1 MTYNEWLI
9 YKLNDY
15 LYHKYNVVIVKPYT
29 SIPYMIGL
37 NEYYNIDTYDCELVL
52 MVDFDAKTIVLNDL
66 FNICEES
73 KKYQKNIVSWYN
85 DENKHPIT
93 VPSMELED
101 WKTAIDKIMT
111 EVVDNP
117 EIKNHLVSQF
127 S

>member
-15 LYHKYNVVIVKPYT
+15 TYNKYNIVIIRPFTIMPNMVR
-29 SIPYMIGL
+29 L
-37 NEYYNIDTYDCELVL
+37 NGYYNIDTYDCELVL
-52 MVDFDAKTIVLNDL
+52 MVDFNAKTIVLDDL
-66 FNICEES
+66 FNIHEDS
-73 KKYQKNIVSWYN
+73 PTYQKNIVSWYN
-85 DENKHPIT
+85 NENKHPVT
-93 VPSMELED
+93 GPSMELDD
-101 WKTAIDKIMT
+101 WKAAIDKIMT

>member
-9 YKLNDY
+9 YKLDDY
-15 LYHKYNVVIVKPYT
+15 TYHKYGILIIKPEVT
-29 SIPYMIGL
+29 KPHIIRL
-37 NEYYNIDTYDCELVL
+37 NKHYSIDTYDCELIL
-52 MVDFDAKTIVLNDL
+52 LVDIDKKTITLDDW
-66 FNICEES
+66 FNIHEES
-73 KKYQKNIVSWYN
+73 PTYQKNIVSWYN

-127 S
+127 K

>member
-15 LYHKYNVVIVKPYT
+15 TYNKYNIVIIRPFTIMPNMVR
-29 SIPYMIGL
+29 L
-37 NEYYNIDTYDCELVL
+37 NGYYNIDTYDCELVL
-52 MVDFDAKTIVLNDL
+52 MVDFNAKTIVLDDL
-66 FNICEES
+66 FNIHEDS
-73 KKYQKNIVSWYN
+73 PTYQKNIVSWYN
-85 DENKHPIT
+85 NKNKHPVT
-93 VPSMELED
+93 VPSMELDD
-101 WKTAIDKIMT
+101 WKAAIDKIMT

>member
-15 LYHKYNVVIVKPYT
+15 TYNKYNIVIIKPFT
-29 SIPYMIGL
+29 IMSDMIRL
-37 NEYYNIDTYDCELVL
+37 NGYYNIDTYDCELVL
-52 MVDFDAKTIVLNDL
+52 MVDFNAKTIVLDDL
-66 FNICEES
+66 FNIHKES
-73 KKYQKNIVSWYN
+73 PTYQKNIVSWYN

-127 S
+127 K

>member
-15 LYHKYNVVIVKPYT
+15 IYNKYNVVIIRPFTLMPDMVR
-29 SIPYMIGL
+29 L
-37 NEYYNIDTYDCELVL
+37 NGYYGIDTYDCELAL
-52 MVDFDAKTIVLNDL
+52 MVDFDAKTIVLDDL
-66 FNICEES
+66 FNIHEES
-73 KKYQKNIVSWYN
+73 PTYQKNIVSWYN
-85 DENKHPIT
+85 NENKRPVT
-93 VPSMELED
+93 VPSMELDD
-101 WKTAIDKIMT
+101 WKAAIDKIMT

>member
-15 LYHKYNVVIVKPYT
+15 TYNKYNIVIIRPFTIMPNMVR
-29 SIPYMIGL
+29 L
-37 NEYYNIDTYDCELVL
+37 NGYYNIDTYDCELVL
-52 MVDFDAKTIVLNDL
+52 MVDFNAKTIVLDDL
-66 FNICEES
+66 FNIHEDS
-73 KKYQKNIVSWYN
+73 PTYQKNIVSWYN
-85 DENKHPIT
+85 NENKHPVT
-93 VPSMELED
+93 VPSMELDD
-101 WKTAIDKIMT
+101 WKAAIDKIMT

>member
-15 LYHKYNVVIVKPYT
+15 IYHKYGFVIFKTGIHNLYA
-29 SIPYMIGL
+29 SIL
-37 NEYYNIDTYDCELVL
+37 NDRYEIDSHDFCFSLS
-52 MVDFDAKTIVLNDL
+52 VDLKTKEARFEDL
-66 FNICEES
+66 FNEIEES
-73 KKYQKNIVSWYN
+73 PTYRKNIITWLG
-85 DENKHPIT
+85 NKEQYST
-93 VPSMELED
+93 KVPSMELED

-127 S
+127 K